1 MAWPKNKRSQYFV
14 SSSFMKLFYFTITSC
29 LSLLSACNSYREV
42 ITLKPNET
50 HEIKVDDMSAFVTR
64 LNSRDN
70 ENVTVTMING
80 DENTKMLTLPVRN
93 TWRKKMALEV
103 DSGNY
108 LLLKNKG
115 TEKVKVVISPQK
127 ITKSVFI
134 KE

>member
-1 MAWPKNKRSQYFV
+1 
-14 SSSFMKLFYFTITSC
+14 
-29 LSLLSACNSYREV
+29 
-42 ITLKPNET
+42 
-50 HEIKVDDMSAFVTR
+50 MSAFVTR